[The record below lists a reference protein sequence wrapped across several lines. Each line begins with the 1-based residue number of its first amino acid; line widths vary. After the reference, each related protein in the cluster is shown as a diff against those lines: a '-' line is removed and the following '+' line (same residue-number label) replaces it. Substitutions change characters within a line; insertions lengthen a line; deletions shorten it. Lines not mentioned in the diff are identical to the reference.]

1 MDIAATTCPHDC
13 PSTCALEVELIDA
26 RTIGRVHGAKE
37 NSYTDGVICAK
48 VARYA
53 ERVHHPDR
61 LAEPLRRTGPKG
73 SGAFAPIGWDEALDE
88 VAERFIAAAQRFG
101 RETVWPYF
109 YAGTMGLV
117 QRDGIER
124 LRHVMKY
131 SRQKSTICTTLARS
145 GWNAGAGACLGVD
158 AREMAESDLII
169 VWGANAAVTQVN
181 VMAHIAKARKARGA
195 KLIVVDP
202 YRNATAEVADQ
213 HICPRPGTD
222 GALACAMMHVLFAEG
237 YADRDYLARYTDVP
251 DELEAHVKTR
261 TPAWAARIT
270 GLDEDEISDFA
281 RTYGRTQRSY
291 LRLGYGFAR
300 SRNGAAN
307 MHAVSCLAA
316 VTGAWQYKGGGALF
330 SQADIY
336 HLDTTLIE
344 GLDALDVSVRELDMS
359 RLGPVLTGDPA
370 DLGDGPPVTAML
382 LQNTN
387 PMMVVPEHL
396 KVREGFARDDLFVCV
411 HEQFL
416 TETAKMA
423 DIVLPATTFLEHDDF
438 YVAGGHSHLQMG
450 ARAIEPYAQS
460 RSNHEV
466 ICALARRLGAEH
478 PGFEMTAWQ
487 LIDTT
492 LRCSGYPDAA
502 ALKEARWLDCTT
514 DFETSH
520 FLNGFATP
528 DKRFHF
534 APDWQAIGATGSPMP
549 RLPDHFEVIEE
560 ADADHPYRLVTAP
573 ARNYLNSSFTE
584 TPTSQARERRPSVML
599 HPQDAKTLG
608 VDDGALVALGNKRG
622 EVTIHVELFDGLQPG
637 VVVVESIWPNAAF
650 VGGVGINALTGADS
664 PPPDGGAAFHDNAV
678 WIRPA

>member
-1 MDIAATTCPHDC
+1 MDIAASTCPHDC

-26 RTIGRVHGAKE
+26 RTIGRVRGAKE

-73 SGAFAPIGWDEALDE
+73 SGAFTPIGWDEALDE

-101 RETVWPYF
+101 PVTVWPYF
-109 YAGTMGLV
+109 YAGTMRLV

-124 LRHVMKY
+124 LRHVMGY

-181 VMAHIAKARKARGA
+181 VMTHIAKARKARGA

-251 DELEAHVKTR
+251 DELEAHLKTR

-270 GLDEDEISDFA
+270 GLNEDEISAFA

-316 VTGAWQYKGGGALF
+316 VTGAWRYKGGGALF

-344 GLDALDVSVRELDMS
+344 GLDALDPGVRELDMS

-370 DLGDGPPVTAML
+370 DLGEGPPVTAML

-438 YVAGGHSHLQMG
+438 YVAGGHSNLQMG

-492 LRCSGYPDAA
+492 LKRSGYPDAA

-584 TPTSQARERRPSVML
+584 TPTSQARERRPSVLL

>member
-1 MDIAATTCPHDC
+1 MDIAASTCPHDC

-26 RTIGRVHGAKE
+26 RTIGRVRGAKE

-73 SGAFAPIGWDEALDE
+73 SGAFTPIGWDEALDE

-101 RETVWPYF
+101 PETVWPYF

-124 LRHVMKY
+124 LRHVMGY

-181 VMAHIAKARKARGA
+181 VMTHIAKARKARGA

-251 DELEAHVKTR
+251 DELEAHLKTR

-270 GLDEDEISDFA
+270 GLNEDEISAFA

-316 VTGAWQYKGGGALF
+316 VTGAWRYKGGGALF

-344 GLDALDVSVRELDMS
+344 GLDALDPGVRELDMS

-370 DLGDGPPVTAML
+370 DLGEGPPVTAML

-492 LRCSGYPDAA
+492 LKRSGYPDAA

-584 TPTSQARERRPSVML
+584 TPTSQARERRPSVLL

>member
-1 MDIAATTCPHDC
+1 MDIVASTCPHDC
-13 PSTCALEVELIDA
+13 PSTCALEVERIDA

-88 VAERFIAAAQRFG
+88 VAERFMAAAERYG
-101 RETVWPYF
+101 PESVWPYF

-117 QRDGIER
+117 QRDGIDR

-145 GWNAGAGACLGVD
+145 GWKAGAGACLGVD

-181 VMAHIAKARKARGA
+181 VMTHIAKARKTRGA

-237 YADRDYLARYTDVP
+237 FADRDYLARYTDVP
-251 DELEAHVKTR
+251 DELEAHLKTR

-270 GLDEDEISDFA
+270 GLDEDEIIDFA
-281 RTYGRTQRSY
+281 RTYGRTDRSY

-316 VTGAWQYKGGGALF
+316 VTGAWRHKGGGALF

-344 GLDALDVSVRELDMS
+344 GLDALDLGVRELDMS
-359 RLGPVLTGDPA
+359 RIGPVLTGDPA

-382 LQNTN
+382 VQNTN
-387 PMMVVPEHL
+387 PMMVAPEHL

-450 ARAIEPYAQS
+450 ARAIEPYADT

-466 ICALARRLGAEH
+466 LCGLATRLGAEH

-487 LIDTT
+487 LIDAT
-492 LRCSGYPDAA
+492 LKRSGYPDAA
-502 ALKEARWLDCTT
+502 TLKQARWLDCMT

-534 APDWQAIGATGSPMP
+534 APDWQALGATGSPMP

-584 TPTSQARERRPSVML
+584 TPTSQARERRPSVLL
-599 HPQDAKTLG
+599 HPEDAATLG

-622 EVTIHVELFDGLQPG
+622 EVTIHVELFDGLQRG

-678 WIRPA
+678 WIRPG

>member
-1 MDIAATTCPHDC
+1 MDIAASTCPHDC
-13 PSTCALEVELIDA
+13 PSTCALEVELVDA
-26 RTIGRVHGAKE
+26 RTIGRVRGAKE

-73 SGAFAPIGWDEALDE
+73 SGAFTPIGWDEALDE

-101 RETVWPYF
+101 PETVWPYF

-124 LRHVMKY
+124 LRHVMGY

-181 VMAHIAKARKARGA
+181 VMTHIAKARKARGA

-251 DELEAHVKTR
+251 DELEAHLKTR

-270 GLDEDEISDFA
+270 GLNEDEISAFA

-316 VTGAWQYKGGGALF
+316 VTGAWRYKGGGALF

-344 GLDALDVSVRELDMS
+344 GLDALDPGVRELDMS

-370 DLGDGPPVTAML
+370 DLGEGPPVTAML

-450 ARAIEPYAQS
+450 ARTIEPYAQS

-492 LRCSGYPDAA
+492 LKRSGYPDAA

-584 TPTSQARERRPSVML
+584 TPTSQARERRPSVLL

>member
-1 MDIAATTCPHDC
+1 MDIAASTCPHDC

-26 RTIGRVHGAKE
+26 RTIGRVRGAKE

-73 SGAFAPIGWDEALDE
+73 SGAFTPIGWDEALDE

-101 RETVWPYF
+101 PETVWPYF

-124 LRHVMKY
+124 LRHVMGY

-145 GWNAGAGACLGVD
+145 GWNAGAGACLGVG

-181 VMAHIAKARKARGA
+181 VMTHIAKARKARGA

-237 YADRDYLARYTDVP
+237 YADCDYLARYTDVP
-251 DELEAHVKTR
+251 DELEAHLKTR

-270 GLDEDEISDFA
+270 GLNEDEISAFA

-316 VTGAWQYKGGGALF
+316 VTGAWRYKGGGALF

-344 GLDALDVSVRELDMS
+344 GLDALDPGVRELDMS

-370 DLGDGPPVTAML
+370 DLGEGPPVTAML

-492 LRCSGYPDAA
+492 LKRSGYPDAA

-584 TPTSQARERRPSVML
+584 TPTSQARERRPSVLL

-622 EVTIHVELFDGLQPG
+622 EVTIHVEMFDGLQPG